1 MRSLFLGF
9 FARRA
14 GNHPLRGSPRKRQ
27 GCAWDGS
34 SIPSPCSTRPAVS
47 PDTLIWTLGCLV
59 IFAPY
64 LLWQSRRRALRKAR
78 AESLA
83 LGLRPFFEREIP
95 IFSRLSAEQQG
106 IFLIAG
112 RLATSAHILCGSRA
126 IRRARALGA
135 SRSQACSVHRR
146 RSGHLVHRGTKTAL
160 EDDSGHFSLSA
171 GFRRGLSTHFRSEN
185 RRYGA
190 GSGADPFLVVAP
202 PFHRTQSA
210 PYPPFGQNL
219 PHISSSISSGKPKR
233 SKFSPPNAEK
243 IRTNTPRRASS
254 K

>member
-59 IFAPY
+59 ILAPY

-95 IFSRLSAEQQG
+95 FFAALRRTAGNFSHR
-106 IFLIAG
+106 
-112 RLATSAHILCGSRA
+112 
-126 IRRARALGA
+126 GA
-135 SRSQACSVHRR
+135 SCNVGAYSMWIPCDSTSPSPWRKSIPS
-146 RSGHLVHRGTKTAL
+146 LLGT
-160 EDDSGHFSLSA
+160 
-171 GFRRGLSTHFRSEN
+171 
-185 RRYGA
+185 
-190 GSGADPFLVVAP
+190 
-202 PFHRTQSA
+202 
-210 PYPPFGQNL
+210 
-219 PHISSSISSGKPKR
+219 
-233 SKFSPPNAEK
+233 SPPE
-243 IRTNTPRRASS
+243 RPPCPSEYEDCVGRRLWTF
-254 K
+254 